1 MFGGMAAVILKL
13 SLVKS
18 MLLCGIPRARVGIFL
33 WNQMQRGL
41 KMFKEK
47 KLDLSA
53 AELQVIAAV
62 EILVEKKFE
71 VMQKIAADLEREKVF
86 ALNLD
91 RRLQKLEGDE

>member
-1 MFGGMAAVILKL
+1 M
-13 SLVKS
+13 S
-18 MLLCGIPRARVGIFL
+18 
-33 WNQMQRGL
+33 
-41 KMFKEK
+41 KEK

-91 RRLQKLEGDE
+91 RRLQKLEGDN